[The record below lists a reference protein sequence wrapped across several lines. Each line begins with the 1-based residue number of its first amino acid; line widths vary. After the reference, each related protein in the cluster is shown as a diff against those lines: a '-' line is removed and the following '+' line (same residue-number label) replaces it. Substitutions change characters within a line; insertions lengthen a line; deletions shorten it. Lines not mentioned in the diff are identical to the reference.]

1 MIFTRNCL
9 QILKFP
15 EFRTL
20 VLPFYWPESFRC
32 LRCKLSELASLRIS
46 DSRRGITTTKA
57 QNRWPARP
65 AAGDHRMA
73 TAFDRPRPTCLV
85 FALLLVVEYAR
96 GTRRALPRSPAK
108 PARYRFP
115 RSAGRRIGRPGH
127 SFYPSVP
134 AVTRFPARNYGAPLK
149 GALADRPHSKRRPR
163 GCAMATGYEGNFP
176 ALR

>member
-115 RSAGRRIGRPGH
+115 RSAGRRVGRPGRGNGGTSH
-127 SFYPSVP
+127 QRSRSWHVP
-134 AVTRFPARNYGAPLK
+134 RARP
-149 GALADRPHSKRRPR
+149 
-163 GCAMATGYEGNFP
+163 F
-176 ALR
+176 ALRARPFALRARSSQAPGRVPPTLQK

>member
-1 MIFTRNCL
+1 M

-127 SFYPSVP
+127 SFYPFSSGGHKIP
-134 AVTRFPARNYGAPLK
+134 GQKLRSTP
-149 GALADRPHSKRRPR
+149 KRRP
-163 GCAMATGYEGNFP
+163 GGSTTLKKAP
-176 ALR
+176 